1 MNFLISRR
9 GLWLGANAFH
19 GTFTVSGEANSRI
32 FIGHLSRYLCLVQGG
47 DGRREIRFIE
57 PVSTV
62 IAMIGF
68 AMRGSKKSLCTNEE
82 LQVASTQCIFSSYS
96 LWKLQFKTYI

>member
-1 MNFLISRR
+1 MNLIISRR
-9 GLWLGANAFH
+9 GLSLGASAFH
-19 GTFTVSGEANSRI
+19 GTFTVSDEANSHI

-62 IAMIGF
+62 IVVIGF
-68 AMRGSKKSLCTNEE
+68 VMRGSKKSVH
-82 LQVASTQCIFSSYS
+82 Q
-96 LWKLQFKTYI
+96 